1 MHKTYCYLETH
12 KNYNFKLYQ
21 MIRDNGGWSNWSM
34 IEIEKY
40 PCTDSNEAR
49 ARERYWYEILNANL
63 NTVCPFLSEEE
74 KKINFS
80 EKS

>member
-1 MHKTYCYLETH
+1 
-12 KNYNFKLYQ
+12 
-21 MIRDNGGWSNWSM
+21 M

-74 KKINFS
+74 KKINARALS
-80 EKS
+80 KKHYEENKDKK